1 MEAPD
6 GVPTVKSWEVR
17 NDGGII
23 GLIYDSPYADDGDY
37 VETSPIVEG
46 PIDNFSV
53 VSTLSGTRYF
63 LSGDPPE
70 DFLDTLEN
78 FKDEAIPTRTRQGT
92 ITLSPPPQQRQQQQ
106 QAPRSTFSLFNL
118 FDGGGDDETTNN
130 SRRTYLHGPPQPLP
144 PPSPDKVPPAG
155 TPALTGCVFNNDG
168 TITGYV
174 FGSPNVGDG
183 VLITTSPIV
192 DGERKPFETVR
203 TASGSLYYLG

>member
-1 MEAPD
+1 M
-6 GVPTVKSWEVR
+6 KSWEVR
-17 NDGGII
+17 NNGGII

-37 VETSPIVEG
+37 VETSPIIEG
-46 PIDNFSV
+46 AIDNFSV

-70 DFLDTLEN
+70 DSLDTLEN
-78 FKDEAIPTRTRQGT
+78 FKDERIPNRTRQGT

-106 QAPRSTFSLFNL
+106 QQSPRSTFSLFNL
-118 FDGGGDDETTNN
+118 FDGGGGETTNN
-130 SRRTYLHGPPQPLP
+130 NMRTYLHGPPQPLP
-144 PPSPDKVPPAG
+144 PPSPDKVPPEG

-192 DGERKPFETVR
+192 GGERKPFETVR
-203 TASGSLYYLG
+203 TASGSLYFLG